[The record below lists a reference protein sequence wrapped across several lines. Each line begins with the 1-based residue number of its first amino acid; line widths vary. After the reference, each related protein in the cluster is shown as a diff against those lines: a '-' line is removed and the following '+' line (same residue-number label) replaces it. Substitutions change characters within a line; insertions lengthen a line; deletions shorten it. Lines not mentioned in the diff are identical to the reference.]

1 MKKALIHISAMTG
14 GFLAAL
20 PLPALA
26 QADSSGLPKITP
38 DTGGNQQSIIDAI
51 GSVVDWMLIL
61 AGALAVAYL
70 IYGGIVYITGG
81 AAGAENAKKIIIN
94 AIIGVV
100 VILLAY
106 ILVNA
111 VIGLLGGSG
120 TTY

>member
-1 MKKALIHISAMTG
+1 MKKALVHISAIIG
-14 GFLAAL
+14 GFLTAIPMPAMAQGSSSL
-20 PLPALA
+20 PTL
-26 QADSSGLPKITP
+26 TP
-38 DTGGNQQSIIDAI
+38 DTSGDETSVIDAI

-70 IYGGIVYITGG
+70 IYGGIMYITGG
-81 AAGAENAKKIIIN
+81 AAGAENAKKVIIN

-120 TTY
+120 TSY